1 MLKAEDDPLDK
12 LIQLR
17 KERLDKYLQAD
28 ITLSIPSASNML
40 TTPEAVAN
48 EVVSTILNFIK
59 NNPPMWKQWK
69 DNRNKKAVEMA
80 SVVNSGATNS
90 LVGNTDSDGSKGSI
104 KYVSLSDIKSG
115 KVPLPKSSN
124 NLYDPPDGLPK
135 EQ

>member
-1 MLKAEDDPLDK
+1 
-12 LIQLR
+12 
-17 KERLDKYLQAD
+17 
-28 ITLSIPSASNML
+28 
-40 TTPEAVAN
+40 
-48 EVVSTILNFIK
+48 
-59 NNPPMWKQWK
+59 MWKKWK
-69 DNRNKKAVEMA
+69 ENRNEKAVEMA

-115 KVPLPKSSN
+115 KVPLPNSSN